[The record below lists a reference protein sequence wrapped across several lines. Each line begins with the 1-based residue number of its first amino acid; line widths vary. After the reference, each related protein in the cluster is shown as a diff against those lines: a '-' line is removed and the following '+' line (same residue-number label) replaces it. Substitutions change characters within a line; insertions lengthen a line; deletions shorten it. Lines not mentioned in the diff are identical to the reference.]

1 MTVTT
6 WDDTPVR
13 SVRESSPP
21 HKPRPAR
28 SRRARLKRAPKDL
41 ARIERAWAYEVAH
54 RASSADLTPIVGHN
68 LKRLR
73 SQRGLSLERMA
84 QASGVSRAMLGQ
96 IELAQSTPTI
106 NVLWKIAAALDV
118 PLSALISDRPTG
130 GTMLMPAAHAKI
142 LTSHDGK
149 YTSRALFPFDV
160 PRKVEFY
167 ELRLLPQG
175 TEQADP
181 HPPGTIENLVVS
193 RGAVEITVDDKPY
206 RLETGD
212 AILFEADVRHAY
224 RNAGDGDA
232 VMYLV
237 MTYTDAI
244 G

>member
-1 MTVTT
+1 M
-6 WDDTPVR
+6 R

-21 HKPRPAR
+21 PTRPAKPRPAR
-28 SRRARLKRAPKDL
+28 RRSRPKRAVQST
-41 ARIERAWAYEVAH
+41 AQIERAWAYEVAH
-54 RASSADLTPIVGHN
+54 RASTADLTPIVGHN

-73 SQRGLSLERMA
+73 SQRGLSLEKMA

-106 NVLWKIAAALDV
+106 NVLWKISAALDV

-130 GTMLMPAAHAKI
+130 GTTLLTAEHAKI

-149 YTSRALFPFDV
+149 YSSRALFPFDV

-167 ELRLLPQG
+167 ELRLKPEGL
-175 TEQADP
+175 EQAEP
-181 HPPGTIENLVVS
+181 HPPGTTENLVVS
-193 RGAVEITVDDKPY
+193 EGSVEITVEDKPY
-206 RLETGD
+206 RLNPGD

-224 RNAGDGDA
+224 RNAGESEA

-237 MTYTDAI
+237 MTYTDAV

>member
-1 MTVTT
+1 MK
-6 WDDTPVR
+6 

-21 HKPRPAR
+21 AKPPRRGRRPRPRPA
-28 SRRARLKRAPKDL
+28 PKTA
-41 ARIERAWAYEVAH
+41 ARIDSAWAYEVAH
-54 RASSADLTPIVGHN
+54 RAASADLTPVVGHN

-73 SQRGLSLERMA
+73 SQRGLSLERMS

-130 GTMLMPAAHAKI
+130 GTVVLSAEHAKI
-142 LTSHDGK
+142 LTSHDGR
-149 YTSRALFPFDV
+149 YSSRALFPFDI

-167 ELRLLPQG
+167 QLRLAAQAM
-175 TEQADP
+175 EQAEP
-181 HPPGTIENLVVS
+181 HPPGTTENLVVS
-193 RGAVEITVDDKPY
+193 QGTVEITADGKAFP
-206 RLETGD
+206 LATGD
-212 AILFEADVRHAY
+212 AILFEADVPHSY
-224 RNAGDGDA
+224 RNTGAVEA

-237 MTYTDAI
+237 MTYTDAV